1 MRLRQLLIALVALL
15 SFSVQAE
22 GWHTV
27 GGGREVHYRIFLPD
41 NAAML
46 DIACSVN
53 LRVLLGAT
61 FITNRS
67 GQTRNFYLYI
77 DGVSVPNYLN
87 PETPAK
93 YRSNYYRFWN
103 ELQNAHKLEVYS
115 DGMRYNIDTTNL
127 KEQLPSTYD
136 PRFVCRPVTVDGLLV
151 P

>member
-1 MRLRQLLIALVALL
+1 MRLRQFLIALVALL

-22 GWHTV
+22 GWHTA
-27 GGGREVHYRIFLPD
+27 GGGREVHYRVFLPE
-41 NAAML
+41 NTAML

-61 FITNRS
+61 FISNRT
-67 GQTRNFYLYI
+67 GQLRDFHLYI
-77 DGVSVPNYLN
+77 DGVRVANYLN

-93 YRSNYYRFWN
+93 RRSDYYRFWN
-103 ELQNAHKLEVYS
+103 ALKNAHSLEVMA
-115 DGMRYNIDTTNL
+115 DGLRYNITIDNL
-127 KEQLPSTYD
+127 KEQLPETYD